1 MSREVK
7 VGILAIVTIFMS
19 VWGYKFVKGSN
30 MFKST
35 KTFTTTF
42 DDVTGLNESSSV
54 FLNGLKVG
62 QVLSIKL
69 NPGDVKTMDV
79 VYNIDDDIPLPKNAI
94 AQMRNE
100 GIMGGK
106 FLALSF
112 DKPCSGSDCAQ
123 SGQRLEGEI
132 VGFLGSMI
140 SEEEMGDYFGGATGE
155 LRALLSEI
163 GAQESNAK
171 IDVIVRN
178 LEETVIQVNQLTN
191 AATKMIEASS
201 TNLSYT
207 ISNFNKISKN
217 LADNNEEISEM
228 ISNLNAVSKSLKD
241 AQLDQTIEKTNGM
254 IDNTSAVVNNLE
266 GVISK
271 LDETLAQLSAITT
284 KMNEGEGSLG
294 KLVNDK
300 ELYNH
305 MNETSK
311 NLSLLLQDLRLNP
324 KRYVNVSIFGK
335 KSKEYTL
342 PEDDPAEQK

>member
-94 AQMRNE
+94 AEMRNE

-112 DKPCSGSDCAQ
+112 DKPCSGSDCAE

-140 SEEEMGDYFGGATGE
+140 PEEEMGDYFGGATGE

-271 LDETLAQLSAITT
+271 LDETLAQLSGIAT

-294 KLVNDK
+294 KLVNEK

>member
-1 MSREVK
+1 
-7 VGILAIVTIFMS
+7 MS

-140 SEEEMGDYFGGATGE
+140 PEEEMGDYFGGATGE

>member
-140 SEEEMGDYFGGATGE
+140 PEEEMGDYFGGATGE